1 MAVETAGVPLIPVTA
16 KGLEGSGSLADLAL
30 GVLALVAVLGGAL
43 YLGKRFD
50 RLF

>member
-1 MAVETAGVPLIPVTA
+1 VPLTPLY
-16 KGLEGSGSLADLAL
+16 GLEGSGSLGDLAL
-30 GVLALVAVLGGAL
+30 GVAVLFAVLGGAL